1 MSQLSK
7 KKHTKKT
14 CLLIA
19 GVSFLFSS
27 CSLDVVKLQEFQCD
41 TFFTYIVYEDHG
53 IAATLK
59 EKVDQLENIF
69 SPYKEGTELYRLNK
83 DRSGTFSDELVE
95 CLKDALHQ
103 REERQSF
110 I

>member
-53 IAATLK
+53 IAATLT
-59 EKVDQLENIF
+59 EKVDQLENIGIGF
-69 SPYKEGTELYRLNK
+69 PYRNIKNGIIYLEN
-83 DRSGTFSDELVE
+83 
-95 CLKDALHQ
+95 
-103 REERQSF
+103 ERGS